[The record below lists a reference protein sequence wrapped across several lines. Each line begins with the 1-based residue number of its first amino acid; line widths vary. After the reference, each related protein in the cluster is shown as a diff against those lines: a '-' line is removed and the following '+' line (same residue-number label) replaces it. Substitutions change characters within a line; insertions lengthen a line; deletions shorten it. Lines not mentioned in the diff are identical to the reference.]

1 MDYRGTAIM
10 GVWIGMAG
18 IIGIFTYTNHI
29 LAGAS
34 LWLIFAALMMTAYI
48 IRQTPE
54 GESIDKLSEDL
65 TEFTKRLSSLEESV
79 DRINRLLEE

>member
-1 MDYRGTAIM
+1 MDYRGIAIV
-10 GVWIGMAG
+10 GVWIGMVG
-18 IIGIFTYTNHI
+18 IIGIFTYTDHI

-34 LWLIFAALMMTAYI
+34 LWLIFAAFMLTAHI
-48 IRQTPE
+48 IRQSPE

-65 TEFTKRLSSLEESV
+65 TDFTKRLSSLEESV